1 MESVEKKVVEIRK
14 NLLRIMDLKKK
25 MIDCEVS
32 WLQMIRML
40 ELTQYE
46 AIKFKNGELSE
57 AEKRALKILEN
68 TPKNIIE
75 RDSKYK
81 LFSKFLLEKGITA
94 TGFAKKLGVDI
105 DKIHRIL
112 REIPVNRDYE
122 IENKIEKEM
131 GVKIF

>member
-46 AIKFKNGELSE
+46 AIKFKNRELPE

-75 RDSKYK
+75 RDNKYLMLHRVK
-81 LFSKFLLEKGITA
+81 KENGLQDYLKEIDEAVKSNNYSFVFISQTPDVVKGVIN
-94 TGFAKKLGVDI
+94 LGYDV
-105 DKIHRIL
+105 HL
-112 REIPVNRDYE
+112 
-122 IENKIEKEM
+122 
-131 GVKIF
+131 VKP

>member
-46 AIKFKNGELSE
+46 AIKFKNGELPE
-57 AEKRALKILEN
+57 AEKKDYYCESQEPRAE
-68 TPKNIIE
+68 TPGE
-75 RDSKYK
+75 R
-81 LFSKFLLEKGITA
+81 TA
-94 TGFAKKLGVDI
+94 TAVRG
-105 DKIHRIL
+105 
-112 REIPVNRDYE
+112 
-122 IENKIEKEM
+122 ENHA
-131 GVKIF
+131 GVKNKKQNFFACYNMFF

>member
-46 AIKFKNGELSE
+46 AIKFKNGELHE
-57 AEKRALKILEN
+57 AEKWALKILEN

-81 LFSKFLLEKGITA
+81 LFNKFLLEKGITA

>member
-1 MESVEKKVVEIRK
+1 MLPFCHIPRVDDPSVRGI
-14 NLLRIMDLKKK
+14 
-25 MIDCEVS
+25 
-32 WLQMIRML
+32 
-40 ELTQYE
+40 
-46 AIKFKNGELSE
+46 
-57 AEKRALKILEN
+57 
-68 TPKNIIE
+68 
-75 RDSKYK
+75 
-81 LFSKFLLEKGITA
+81 FSKFVLEKGITA

>member
-14 NLLRIMDLKKK
+14 NLLRIMELKKK
-25 MIDCEVS
+25 MIDCEIS
-32 WLQMIRML
+32 WLQMIKML

-46 AIKFKNGELSE
+46 AIKFKNGELPE

-75 RDSKYK
+75 RDN
-81 LFSKFLLEKGITA
+81 
-94 TGFAKKLGVDI
+94 KKLGVDI

-122 IENKIEKEM
+122 VENKIEKEM